1 MEKLIQRVIVLN
13 RLKEV
18 AKIIRKGSAQ
28 NIMYRT
34 FRLLVLVPMILLF
47 VVGLQSF
54 TSCDLLGDKKEDSL
68 VGYWKS
74 GYGDGFEIKWDASSG
89 GYLFKQ
95 YDDANK
101 TVSFA
106 GVIVNNPDLA
116 ASTGYILLRITDGGT
131 WYKTVDTYYG
141 VHWKDF
147 TGDTVKEA
155 SAYKVGGANNDGMPT
170 AEQAIQEYTVEN
182 GYFIYYGEYQ
192 RQ

>member
-1 MEKLIQRVIVLN
+1 MIH
-13 RLKEV
+13 KEV
-18 AKIIRKGSAQ
+18 AKVVRKKTAK
-28 NIMYRT
+28 NLLHRT
-34 FRLLVLVPMILLF
+34 SRAMVLVLVSFLF
-47 VVGLQSF
+47 VAGLQSI
-54 TSCDLLGDKKEDSL
+54 TSCDLFRVKSEDSL

-74 GYGDGFEIKWDASSG
+74 GYGDGFEIKWDSSSG

-106 GVIVNNPDLA
+106 GTIENNPDLT
-116 ASTGYILLRITDGGT
+116 ASTGYIVIRITDGGT
-131 WYKTVDTYYG
+131 WYKPVGSYYV

-155 SAYKVGGANNDGMPT
+155 SAYKVGGTNNDGMPT
-170 AEQAIQEYTVEN
+170 AQQALQEYTVEN
-182 GYFIYYGEYQ
+182 GYFGYYGEYQ